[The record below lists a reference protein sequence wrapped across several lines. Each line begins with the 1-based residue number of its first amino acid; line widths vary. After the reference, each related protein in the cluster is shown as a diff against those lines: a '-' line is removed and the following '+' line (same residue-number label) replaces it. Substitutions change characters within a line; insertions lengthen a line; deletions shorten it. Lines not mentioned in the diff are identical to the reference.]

1 MESDESIDFED
12 SEAVNAYGSVVA
24 EEELASI
31 SNKVKML
38 IIHSSSLPSLL
49 NRTKGHL
56 KFPAHGEEL
65 APERVVEV
73 VAHHAKQQKRI
84 VTQTVNVADVPV
96 MK

>member
-1 MESDESIDFED
+1 MESDESIDFVD

-49 NRTKGHL
+49 NRTKGQL

-73 VAHHAKQQKRI
+73 VAHTKQQKRI